1 MSHRK
6 FEAPRHGS
14 LGFLPRKRAKRHRGH
29 VRAFP
34 KDNKTEPPH
43 LTAFM
48 GYKAGMT
55 HIMREVDRPG
65 AKMHRKEITEACT
78 VIETP
83 PIVVVG
89 IVGYIETPRGLKT
102 LTTAWSQ
109 HLSDSCKRRF
119 YRNWVRSK
127 NKAFTKYETKYENN
141 IGKALNRIKKY
152 CSVVR
157 VLAHTQTELFK
168 FGLKKAHI
176 MEIQVNGGEVD
187 AKVDWAFSKFEQ
199 KVNVADVFQPNEL
212 IDTIG
217 VTKGKGCQGVVKRWR
232 VKMLQ
237 RKTHRGRRKVACIGA
252 WHPTKVTFH
261 IPRKGQLGFHHRT
274 DINRKIY
281 RIGQGDDHNNAGTD
295 TDVTVKQITPMGGFV
310 HYGQV
315 NNDFLLLKGSVVGC
329 RKRIITLRKSMMVH
343 TTKKH
348 LEEVE
353 LKFIDTSSKFGHGRF
368 QTPDE
373 KNEYFGP
380 LASKMRR
387 VES

>member
-176 MEIQVNGGEVD
+176 MEI
-187 AKVDWAFSKFEQ
+187 
-199 KVNVADVFQPNEL
+199 
-212 IDTIG
+212 
-217 VTKGKGCQGVVKRWR
+217 
-232 VKMLQ
+232 
-237 RKTHRGRRKVACIGA
+237 
-252 WHPTKVTFH
+252 
-261 IPRKGQLGFHHRT
+261 
-274 DINRKIY
+274 
-281 RIGQGDDHNNAGTD
+281 
-295 TDVTVKQITPMGGFV
+295 
-310 HYGQV
+310 
-315 NNDFLLLKGSVVGC
+315 
-329 RKRIITLRKSMMVH
+329 
-343 TTKKH
+343 
-348 LEEVE
+348 
-353 LKFIDTSSKFGHGRF
+353 
-368 QTPDE
+368 
-373 KNEYFGP
+373 
-380 LASKMRR
+380 
-387 VES
+387 